1 VASQPL
7 QPKLDARGAET
18 ARRLRRGTQVGI
30 AIEAAMAK
38 KFGGMSKE
46 YKAKYRSISF
56 NLKDARNPDLR
67 RKVIEMGRVGSVT
80 LRLGGSRA
88 PPVAPTCSDCTRAVA
103 SMH

>member
-1 VASQPL
+1 M
-7 QPKLDARGAET
+7 
-18 ARRLRRGTQVGI
+18 GI

-67 RKVIEMGRVGSVT
+67 RKV
-80 LRLGGSRA
+80 RL
-88 PPVAPTCSDCTRAVA
+88 
-103 SMH
+103 